1 MSKTFLHSV
10 SSANTKF
17 PQNLI
22 IWNYW
27 DHEHI
32 VGTHFKHYKKVNIL
46 FEDEKMCFSERWAK
60 LPFIPFYLKTT
71 DLCVMTNENQ
81 MDVFHYAFFNMIYCK
96 QTFKFEENSKG
107 HCKVTKYDYLQVPK
121 FMGFLQPLFNKIMQ
135 KWFVNVWEEDMPMR
149 KRRLKVWKL
158 GFEDFKGIDY
168 INNPT
173 IIKKNNFNRDYQ
185 VKLPIPKITHIKN
198 KSSEKT
204 FLRII
209 NKSKHIGYGLS
220 DLQKH

>member
-1 MSKTFLHSV
+1 MTKTFLESV
-10 SSANTKF
+10 SSADTKF
-17 PQNLI
+17 PKDLI

-32 VGTHFKHYKKVNIL
+32 VGTHFQYYKKVNIL
-46 FEDEKMCFSERWAK
+46 FEDEKVCFSERWAK

-81 MDVFHYAFFNMIYCK
+81 MDVFHYAFFNLIYCK
-96 QTFKFEENSKG
+96 QTFKFEEDINN
-107 HCKVTKYDYLQVPK
+107 HCKVTRYDYLQVPN
-121 FMGFLQPLFNKIMQ
+121 FMKFLQPIFKKIMK
-135 KWFVNVWEEDMPMR
+135 KWFVKVWEEDMPMR
-149 KRRLKVWKL
+149 NRRLKVWKL
-158 GFEDFKGIDY
+158 GFEDFKGINY
-168 INNPT
+168 INNPQE
-173 IIKKNNFNRDYQ
+173 IKNMHLKSTYK

-209 NKSKHIGYGLS
+209 RKSKHIGYGLP
-220 DLQKH
+220 DL

>member
-1 MSKTFLHSV
+1 MSKTFIHSI
-10 SSANTKF
+10 SSASTKF
-17 PQNLI
+17 PKNLI

-32 VGTHFKHYKKVNIL
+32 VGTHFEHYKKVNIL
-46 FEDEKMCFSERWAK
+46 FEDEKVCFSERWAK

-96 QTFKFEENSKG
+96 QTFKFEENAKG

-121 FMGFLQPLFNKIMQ
+121 FMGFLQPLFNKIMK

-173 IIKKNNFNRDYQ
+173 IIKKNNLNRGYQ

>member
-1 MSKTFLHSV
+1 MTKTFLESV
-10 SSANTKF
+10 SIADTKL
-17 PQNLI
+17 PKDLI

-46 FEDEKMCFSERWAK
+46 FEDEKVCFSERWAK

-71 DLCVMTNENQ
+71 DLCVMVNENQ
-81 MDVFHYAFFNMIYCK
+81 MDVFHYALFSMVFCK
-96 QTFKFEENSKG
+96 QTFKFKEDLQG

-121 FMGFLQPLFNKIMQ
+121 FMKFLQPIFNKIMQ
-135 KWFVNVWEEDMPMR
+135 KWFVKVWEEDMPMR
-149 KRRLKVWKL
+149 DRRLKVWKL
-158 GFEDFKGIDY
+158 GFEDFKGIEY
-168 INNPT
+168 INDPQSRK
-173 IIKKNNFNRDYQ
+173 IDKLNNDYK

-204 FLRII
+204 FVRII
-209 NKSKHIGYGLS
+209 NKSRHIGYGLP
-220 DLQKH
+220 DL